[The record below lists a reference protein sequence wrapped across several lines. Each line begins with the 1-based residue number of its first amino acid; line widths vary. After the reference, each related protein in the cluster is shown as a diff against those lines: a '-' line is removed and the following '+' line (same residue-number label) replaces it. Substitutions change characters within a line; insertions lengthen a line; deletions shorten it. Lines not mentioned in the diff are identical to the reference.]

1 MSQIRFA
8 LFARWIQ
15 TAELPLVKTLLS
27 ICEELEIECIVYDA
41 TFEMLK
47 EVLSHNHKT
56 FSDGSQLSSN
66 SDVLVSLGGDGTI
79 LDAISLVKDYQIPVL
94 GINFGRLGFL
104 AATSKNEIRETVES
118 IKSGTYQV
126 VHRELIMAQ
135 IDNTNSNSQ
144 IIGLNEFTIQRADTS
159 SMLSIEAY
167 INGIHINTY
176 WADGIIVATSTGSTG
191 YSLSCGGPI
200 IYPAVQCFVIT
211 PIAPHNLNVRPL
223 VIPNDFEITFVVN
236 GRSSRFLTTVD
247 TRTDS
252 LAIGSSISLK
262 KAPFNIKFISLSNK
276 TFFNA
281 LKTKLLWGMDQRN

>member
-1 MSQIRFA
+1 MLNEI
-8 LFARWIQ
+8 
-15 TAELPLVKTLLS
+15 LS
-27 ICEELEIECIVYDA
+27 ENYA
-41 TFEMLK
+41 TF
-47 EVLSHNHKT
+47 N
-56 FSDGSQLSSN
+56 DGSQLSSAH
-66 SDVLVSLGGDGTI
+66 DVLVSLGGDGTI
-79 LDAISLVKDYQIPVL
+79 LDAIALVKDYQIPVL

-104 AATSKNEIRETVES
+104 AATSKDEIKQTIES
-118 IKSGTYQV
+118 IKRGTYHV
-126 VHRELIMAQ
+126 VRRELIMAQ
-135 IDNTNSNSQ
+135 MQHSSDEDVIV
-144 IIGLNEFTIQRADTS
+144 GLNEFTIQRADTS

-167 INGIHINTY
+167 INGVHINTY

-223 VIPNDFEITFVVN
+223 VIPNDCEISFIVN

-252 LAIGSSISLK
+252 LPIGSSISLK
-262 KAPFNIKFISLSNK
+262 KAPFDIKLISLSNI
-276 TFFNA
+276 TFFTA